1 MGGYWPGDVLDLL
14 FAHILERKI
23 ELIAHLIAH
32 DAADA
37 DPPWLPYSFETGR
50 EIDATAINV
59 FVVNDDV
66 ANVQTNTKLD
76 TPFWRD
82 LGVALGHLPLDIDST
97 AYTAA
102 DTGKL
107 SKKAVARRLNDARTV
122 FRDLRVDDCASVALE
137 RGQRAFFI
145 QAHQPRIAHDIP
157 RENGREAALDRFSA
171 HGAPPKPAGT
181 SCAQGWRRRRH
192 RGKDKPR
199 AVRGCR
205 FLRRSIDGFHPIEKS
220 PLALPCSPRRG
231 ACLSVLSAAV
241 GGGFKDQ
248 HRATRQSAPS
258 FCE

>member
-37 DPPWLPYSFETGR
+37 HPPRPRKSFEPR
-50 EIDATAINV
+50 RDIDATAINV

-97 AYTAA
+97 AYSVD

-107 SKKAVARRLNDARTV
+107 
-122 FRDLRVDDCASVALE
+122 
-137 RGQRAFFI
+137 
-145 QAHQPRIAHDIP
+145 
-157 RENGREAALDRFSA
+157 
-171 HGAPPKPAGT
+171 
-181 SCAQGWRRRRH
+181 
-192 RGKDKPR
+192 
-199 AVRGCR
+199 
-205 FLRRSIDGFHPIEKS
+205 
-220 PLALPCSPRRG
+220 
-231 ACLSVLSAAV
+231 
-241 GGGFKDQ
+241 
-248 HRATRQSAPS
+248 
-258 FCE
+258 